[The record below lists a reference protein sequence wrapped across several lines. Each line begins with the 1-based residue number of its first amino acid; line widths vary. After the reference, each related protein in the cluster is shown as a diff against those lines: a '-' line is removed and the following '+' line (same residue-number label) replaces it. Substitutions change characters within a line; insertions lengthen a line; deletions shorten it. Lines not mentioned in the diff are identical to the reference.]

1 MNKRTMKKGLAMVLA
16 LVMVFAMT
24 ATGFAIPDFSYG
36 LETNFMQNLQ
46 IGANK
51 QALYELSANQ
61 DDEENTYTVLI
72 PIGKENK
79 TGIFVK
85 LKDDFKDTYQT
96 YEFLNT
102 DESPMKI
109 VRSDDLNA
117 TIVDG
122 CSSEQLKSG
131 IYLKDFPIGKNG
143 NGYTFKISV
152 GETTY
157 TIKLKRYL
165 EPTIQIGFDDKEMTT
180 AVIGVDGSIACD
192 MNEAAKTIQ
201 IKASGSATS
210 PIMLYKY
217 VNLNVNGASAT
228 PNKKQSFELSDID
241 FVDGAAKIPVTV
253 TPNENQKGYID
264 SLIGTDYEIQLSL
277 NFDGISFSNDAS
289 AEQEYKLTPDFSK
302 DTKDTKEY
310 TLLVPNA
317 DSKIFVRSVC
327 ANKVS
332 QTVKYHNQSVDIPN
346 DYKYHELSDCISS
359 GDIGG
364 DLNITAGEDSYHVK
378 IVRNPAL
385 KNLEVKTGNKTLK
398 LDSDF
403 LNTKEVYYAFVPE
416 NALAIMITGAYE
428 NGTFCVDDKETTD
441 GSADYIIAWG
451 ENTQIE
457 VPLKLEHDGRSTVY
471 KLVLLKGDSNNPVIV
486 STENFEETTYTKT
499 QFKQKNTKELH
510 FEAVVPQ
517 GGKLSYQWER
527 LYCDVA
533 SAQYSVVRDA
543 NGNTLKV
550 GGESTLGNWKYRC
563 KVTNTVAGKQYVTYT
578 PECKLFIDAEAA
590 EIPTFRYHFED
601 QKVMKNGN
609 AETLDAT
616 VSYDD
621 GGSATYQWYV
631 NDVNSNEGGTA
642 IENVDQ
648 PTFTPS
654 TENVGIK
661 YYYCEAKHTVQKYTA
676 TVKTR
681 AIKVEVLDAKALA
694 NAKGLTGDGTSQTP
708 FEVYNETHLQAIRE
722 LVAEGCSFDSCY
734 FELKNDIIL
743 SGAWKPIGQIKGY
756 DSSLD
761 LNDQEGKQYTYTA
774 KGKNLFPFSGVFNG
788 GNKTVTIPEDGLPL
802 FGICRN
808 ASIKNLNIFGKRI
821 ASNGLIHNYV
831 VDYGTDGQY
840 ETGCPVTATI
850 ENVTLKSDSQTL
862 RSGFL
867 SGYASGANTVNIIN
881 CEVEPNVTIGYLK
894 DQSKIGSFGGQF
906 NGNIINSKS
915 AADVYGVNAVG
926 GLIGCKGQSMGDCTV
941 KTSAFTGNVIA
952 TGSRVGGIVGSGYDA
967 LSAPNTPVVTVRNSY
982 VNANIQGGN
991 EVGGIL
997 GSEPVCEDC
1006 WANGEGSI
1014 IDNVFYG
1021 KISASEKGAY
1031 LGGIIGFMKSYNE
1044 NQTMTNNFYVDTCN
1058 AAQGVGKVEI
1068 SKVSNLELKNCGT
1081 AASEKEMADGTV
1093 VKRLNDS
1100 KTSFHNWVQGKFH
1113 PVHSEKA
1120 VAYEIVLSG
1129 DYKTSYYIGDSF
1141 SSEGLV
1147 ITANYS
1153 DGSRKAV
1160 ENDKANFTGFSSD
1173 SVGYKTITV
1182 EYEGLKATYDIK
1194 VLYKAPQ
1201 AITASITIYGDD
1213 PHDEQTCHTLKEG
1226 GLKVWV
1232 EKTFISINQ
1241 NTTVKD
1247 MLETIARRNG
1257 IELDTNPNSQFGYY
1271 VAGMTKD
1278 GKYLAEFTN
1287 GKLSGWM
1294 YTVNGTHPQLS
1305 AGYYFVKEGDDVVW
1319 HYTDDYTKEEGSD
1332 KWGAPGTDEVKDVTT
1347 SGASGSATTTSP
1359 TEVKVS
1365 GSTATA
1371 TIKTENQSEILK
1383 QAAENKSAEIVLE
1396 VAASDTKGAEN
1407 VQLQLETSFV
1417 KNISEKTSA
1426 DLTVN
1431 TENGKVTLDQET
1443 LKTIIGEA
1451 KGNTVTIEITKVTK
1465 PTEAQKKAA
1474 GVNGH
1479 LLKLTIKSGDK
1490 VISDFN
1496 KGKVKVVAE
1505 IVSKLLDKKVAAI
1518 HIAEDGKIEQLAG
1531 KILTIG
1537 GKKYY
1542 EFTTPHFSTF
1552 ALVDADELGLEVND
1566 EEANIVKIKELVSDM
1581 SMKARSSKTSKKNIK
1596 VTLTVDKSTAA
1607 AIKEIEDMGYTVK
1620 YKYYR
1625 STKKASKYQ
1634 AKITKTT
1641 KTFTN
1646 TAGKKGTRYYY
1657 KARIQVYDKDGK
1669 LITQTALKQCKYAA
1683 RKWTK

>member
-1 MNKRTMKKGLAMVLA
+1 MLLAFFLI
-16 LVMVFAMT
+16 F
-24 ATGFAIPDFSYG
+24 TGFAIPDFSYG

-46 IGANK
+46 IGANV

-61 DDEENTYTVLI
+61 DDEKNTYTVLI
-72 PIGKENK
+72 PIENENK
-79 TGIFVK
+79 AGIFVK
-85 LKDDFKDTYQT
+85 LKDDFKDTNQT
-96 YEFLNT
+96 YNFLKT
-102 DESPMKI
+102 DESPMTI
-109 VRSDDLNA
+109 VRYDNTSE

-131 IYLKDFPIGKNG
+131 IYLKDFSIGKNG
-143 NGYTFKISV
+143 NGYTFKIRA
-152 GETTY
+152 EKTTY

-165 EPTIQIGFDDKEMTT
+165 EPTINIGFDNKAMTK
-180 AVIGVDGSIACD
+180 AVIGADGSIACD
-192 MNEAAKTIQ
+192 MKEAAKTIQ
-201 IKASGSATS
+201 IKASGMS
-210 PIMLYKY
+210 MLYKY
-217 VNLNVNGASAT
+217 VNLNVNGVSAT
-228 PNKKQSFELSDID
+228 LNKAQSFELSDID
-241 FVDGAAKIPVTV
+241 FVDGIAKIPVTV
-253 TPNENQKGYID
+253 TPNEKQTDID
-264 SLIGTDYEIQLSL
+264 SLIETDYEIRLSL
-277 NFDGISFSNDAS
+277 NFDDISFSNDAS

-302 DTKDTKEY
+302 DTKEY

-317 DSKIFVRSVC
+317 ESKIFVRSVC
-327 ANKVS
+327 ANIKS
-332 QTVKYHNQSVDIPN
+332 QTVKYNNQSVDVRN
-346 DYKYHELSDCISS
+346 DYKYHEINDCISS

-364 DLNITAGEDSYHVK
+364 DLNITAGEESYHIK

-403 LNTKEVYYAFVPE
+403 LNTKEIYYAFVPE
-416 NALAIMITGAYE
+416 NALTIMITGAYE
-428 NGTFCVDDKETTD
+428 NGTFCVNDKETTD
-441 GSADYIIAWG
+441 GSADYTIDWG

-457 VPLKLEHDGRSTVY
+457 VPLKLEHDGRRTVY
-471 KLVLLKGDSNNPVIV
+471 KLVLLKGDSDNPVIV

-533 SAQYSVVRDA
+533 SAQYGVVRDA
-543 NGNTLKV
+543 NGNTLKI
-550 GGESTLGNWKYRC
+550 GGESALGNWKYRC
-563 KVTNTVAGKQYVTYT
+563 KVTNTVDGKQYVTYT

-590 EIPTFRYHFED
+590 EVPTFRYHFED

-631 NDVNSNEGGTA
+631 NDENEGGTA
-642 IENVDQ
+642 IENADQ
-648 PTFTPS
+648 PTFTPG
-654 TENVGIK
+654 TENVGTK
-661 YYYCEAKHTVQKYTA
+661 YYYCEVIHTVQKYTS

-694 NAKGLTGDGTSQTP
+694 NDKGLTGDGTSQAP
-708 FEVYNETHLQAIRE
+708 FEVYEETHLQAIRE

-734 FELKNDIIL
+734 FELKKDIIL
-743 SGAWKPIGQIKGY
+743 SDMWKPIGQIKGY
-756 DSSLD
+756 DSSFD
-761 LNDQEGKQYTYTA
+761 FNDQVGNQYTYTA
-774 KGKNLFPFSGVFNG
+774 KGKNLLPFSGVFNG

-808 ASIKNLNIFGKRI
+808 ARIKNLNIFGKKI
-821 ASNGLIHNYV
+821 ASNGLLHNYV

-867 SGYASGANTVNIIN
+867 SGFASGANTVNIIN
-881 CEVEPNVTIGYLK
+881 CEIEPNVTIGYLK

-906 NGNIINSKS
+906 NGNITNSKS

-926 GLIGCKGQSMGDCTV
+926 GLIGCKGQSMGDCIV

-952 TGSRVGGIVGSGYDA
+952 TGSRVGGIIGSGYDA

-982 VNANIQGGN
+982 VNANIQGGD

-1058 AAQGVGKVEI
+1058 AVQGVGKVEI

-1141 SSEGLV
+1141 SSKGLV

-1153 DGSRKAV
+1153 DGSSKAV

-1213 PHDEQTCHTLKEG
+1213 QHDEQTCHTLKKG

-1287 GKLSGWM
+1287 GSLSGWM

-1305 AGYYFVKEGDDVVW
+1305 AGYYFVKEGDDIIW
-1319 HYTDDYTKEEGSD
+1319 HYTDDYTKEEGSE
-1332 KWGAPGTDEVKDVTT
+1332 KWNSGTKTEETKNVTT
-1347 SGASGSATTTSP
+1347 DTKSGTVTTP
-1359 TEVKVS
+1359 TETKV
-1365 GSTATA
+1365 TE
-1371 TIKTENQSEILK
+1371 KTNADGTKEKTVAVTVSADNQTEIIK
-1383 QAAENKSAEIVLE
+1383 QAADKKSAEIVLE
-1396 VAASDTKGAEN
+1396 VASTATNGAQN
-1407 VQLQLETSFV
+1407 IQLQLNVSFV
-1417 KNISEKTSA
+1417 KNVSEKTDA
-1426 DLTVN
+1426 ALTVN
-1431 TENGKVTLDQET
+1431 TENGTVSLDQDT
-1443 LKTIIGEA
+1443 IKTVLDEA
-1451 KGNTVTIEITKVTK
+1451 KGATITLDVNKVAN
-1465 PTEAQKKAA
+1465 PTEVQKKAA
-1474 GVNGH
+1474 GESGQI
-1479 LLKLTIKSGDK
+1479 LSLTVKSGDK
-1490 VISDFN
+1490 TISDF
-1496 KGKVKVVAE
+1496 KTGKVTVTVA
-1505 IVSKLLDKKVAAI
+1505 ISTALQGKRVAAI
-1518 HIAEDGKIEQLAG
+1518 HIAEDGKIEQMPG
-1531 KILTIG
+1531 KSREVG
-1537 GKKYY
+1537 GKKCY
-1542 EFTTPHFSTF
+1542 EFTTSHFSDF
-1552 ALVDADELGLEVND
+1552 ALVDADELGLET
-1566 EEANIVKIKELVSDM
+1566 EEEIDAAALVA
-1581 SMKARSSKTSKKNIK
+1581 KLTPVARSAKTAKGYIK
-1596 VTLTVDKSTAA
+1596 VTTNLDKQDK
-1607 AIKEIEDMGYTVK
+1607 AIISELADAGYTVK
-1620 YKYYR
+1620 YRFYR
-1625 STKKASKYQ
+1625 STKKAASYKS
-1634 AKITKTT
+1634 AITKKTT
-1641 KTFTN
+1641 SYTN
-1646 TAGKKGTRYYY
+1646 TTGKKGTKYFY
-1657 KARIQVYDKDGK
+1657 KVQVRVYDASGK
-1669 LITQTALKQCKYAA
+1669 LVAKTALKQCRYAS
-1683 RKWTK
+1683 RVWTK

>member
-1 MNKRTMKKGLAMVLA
+1 MLLAFFLI
-16 LVMVFAMT
+16 F
-24 ATGFAIPDFSYG
+24 TGFAIPDFSYG

-46 IGANK
+46 IGANV

-72 PIGKENK
+72 PIEKENK
-79 TGIFVK
+79 SGILVK
-85 LKDDFKDTYQT
+85 LKDDFQDTNQT
-96 YEFLNT
+96 YNFLTT
-102 DESPMKI
+102 DESPMTI
-109 VRSDDLNA
+109 VRYDNPNE

-131 IYLKDFPIGKNG
+131 IYLKDFSIGKNG
-143 NGYTFKISV
+143 NGYTFKIRA

-165 EPTIQIGFDDKEMTT
+165 EPTINIGFDNKATT
-180 AVIGVDGSIACD
+180 KAVIGADGSIACD
-192 MNEAAKTIQ
+192 MKEAAKTIQ
-201 IKASGSATS
+201 IKASGST
-210 PIMLYKY
+210 MFYKY
-217 VNLNVNGASAT
+217 VNLSVNGASAT
-228 PNKKQSFELSDID
+228 PNKVQSFELSDID
-241 FVDGAAKIPVTV
+241 FVDGTAKIPVTV
-253 TPNENQKGYID
+253 TPNEKQKDID
-264 SLIGTDYEIQLSL
+264 SLIETDYEIQLSL

-302 DTKDTKEY
+302 DTKEY

-317 DSKIFVRSVC
+317 ESKIFVRSVR
-327 ANKVS
+327 ANKES
-332 QTVKYHNQSVDIPN
+332 QTVKYHNQSVDVPN
-346 DYKYHELSDCISS
+346 DYKYHELNDCISS

-364 DLNITAGEDSYHVK
+364 DLNITADEDSYHVK

-403 LNTKEVYYAFVPE
+403 LNTKEIYYAFVPE
-416 NALAIMITGAYE
+416 NALTIMITGAYE

-441 GSADYIIAWG
+441 GSADYTIDWG
-451 ENTQIE
+451 ENTRIE
-457 VPLKLEHDGRSTVY
+457 VPLKLEHDGRSTIY

-533 SAQYSVVRDA
+533 SAQYGVVRDA

-550 GGESTLGNWKYRC
+550 GGESVLGNWKYRC
-563 KVTNTVAGKQYVTYT
+563 KVTNTVDGKQYVTYT

-590 EIPTFRYHFED
+590 EVPTFRYHFED

-631 NDVNSNEGGTA
+631 NDVESNEDGIA
-642 IENVDQ
+642 IENAIQ

-654 TENVGIK
+654 TEKAETK
-661 YYYCEAKHTVQKYTA
+661 YYYCEVTHTVQKYTA
-676 TVKTR
+676 TVKTK
-681 AIKVEVLDAKALA
+681 AIKVEVLDAKVLA
-694 NAKGLTGDGTSQTP
+694 NDKGLTGDGTSQAP
-708 FEVYNETHLQAIRE
+708 FEIYNETNLQAIRE
-722 LVAEGCSFDSCY
+722 LVAEGCSFDSYY
-734 FELKNDIIL
+734 FELKEDIIL
-743 SGAWKPIGQIKGY
+743 SDAWKPIGQIKGY

-761 LNDQEGKQYTYTA
+761 LNDQVGKQYTYTA
-774 KGKNLFPFSGVFNG
+774 KGKNLLPFSGVFNG

-881 CEVEPNVTIGYLK
+881 CEIEPNVTIGYLK

-906 NGNIINSKS
+906 NGNITNSKS

-952 TGSRVGGIVGSGYDA
+952 TGSRVGGIIGSGYDA

-1058 AAQGVGKVEI
+1058 AVQGVGKVEI

-1100 KTSFHNWVQGKFH
+1100 KTSFHNWLQGKFH

-1141 SSEGLV
+1141 SSKGLV

-1153 DGSRKAV
+1153 DGSSATV
-1160 ENDKANFTGFSSD
+1160 ENDKANFTGFSSN

-1213 PHDEQTCHTLKEG
+1213 QHDEQTCHTLKKG

-1232 EKTFISINQ
+1232 EKTFISIDQ

-1247 MLETIARRNG
+1247 MLETIARRNT

-1287 GKLSGWM
+1287 GSLSGWM

-1305 AGYYFVKEGDDVVW
+1305 AEYYFVKEGDDIIW
-1319 HYTDDYTKEEGSD
+1319 HYTDDYTQEEGSD
-1332 KWGAPGTDEVKDVTT
+1332 KWGGSGDAIEDIKDVTT
-1347 SGASGSATTTSP
+1347 DTKAGTTAAP

-1365 GSTATA
+1365 EKTNADGTKTKVATVTVSA
-1371 TIKTENQSEILK
+1371 DNQKEIQK
-1383 QAAENKSAEIVLE
+1383 QAKDNKSKEIILVVSKDSVKDAE
-1396 VAASDTKGAEN
+1396 KAE
-1407 VQLQLETSFV
+1407 
-1417 KNISEKTSA
+1417 
-1426 DLTVN
+1426 
-1431 TENGKVTLDQET
+1431 VTLDKSFVDSIVKDT
-1443 LKTIIGEA
+1443 DA
-1451 KGNTVTIEITKVTK
+1451 
-1465 PTEAQKKAA
+1465 
-1474 GVNGH
+1474 
-1479 LLKLTIKSGDK
+1479 KLTIKTPFGDK
-1490 VISDFN
+1490 TYTQEEL
-1496 KGKVKVVAE
+1496 KVLSAGAAGSTITITVEKTEEPIDDNAEKVEKAKALTKE
-1505 IVSKLLDKKVAAI
+1505 MKL
-1518 HIAEDGKIEQLAG
+1518 
-1531 KILTIG
+1531 T
-1537 GKKYY
+1537 
-1542 EFTTPHFSTF
+1542 
-1552 ALVDADELGLEVND
+1552 
-1566 EEANIVKIKELVSDM
+1566 
-1581 SMKARSSKTSKKNIK
+1581 ARSAKTAKKNIK
-1596 VTLTVDKSTAA
+1596 ITVKTNGKTTA
-1607 AIKEIEDMGYTVK
+1607 AIKELKDLGYTVK
-1620 YKYYR
+1620 YRYYR
-1625 STKKASKYQ
+1625 STKKASAYKSSVT
-1634 AKITKTT
+1634 KSTKTYI
-1641 KTFTN
+1641 N
-1646 TAGKKGTRYYY
+1646 TAGKKGRMYYY
-1657 KARIQVYDKDGK
+1657 KAQVRVYDENGK
-1669 LITQTALKQCKYAA
+1669 LIAKTALKQCKYAN
-1683 RKWTK
+1683 RTWSR